1 LLDTGSLSERY
12 RELQKVVHPDR
23 FASASEQEQRVAL
36 QQSIMVNEAF
46 EVLRDPLKRA
56 IYMLELKGVK
66 MNQDTATTSDGVFL
80 MQQMELREALAEV
93 PQQSDPLAKLDELM
107 TEISVLIKTQI
118 AQLAIQLEESTP
130 DQLNAASESVS
141 KMQFLNKLH
150 SEAEMVEADLEEM
163 A

>member
-1 LLDTGSLSERY
+1 MLDTGSLSERY